1 MLGYLVISLEN
12 VEVIKEYIDVDLII
26 KFKNFFI
33 LKGIINKVK
42 RLIYVIG
49 IFYSYVIIY
58 YWVIVLF
65 GCELFFN

>member
-58 YWVIVLF
+58 Y
-65 GCELFFN
+65 